1 MAANLVK
8 FVYAASA
15 TPEQIAAFDSNTIYF
30 IGNPR
35 QIYKGSTLY
44 DGGAASVAA
53 DLATLESY
61 IGTLPVAGDYEDL
74 IDYIEKSIA
83 AGDQTVMS
91 AVTTLDN
98 SLAAIAK
105 SGAAA
110 DASIEDTAGNFTATD
125 VEGAL
130 AELYTAIGTGG
141 TNAAVTVT
149 KTAGGASDSYAY
161 RYTFSQGGTAITNGV
176 IDIAKDMVA
185 TDGTLVHP
193 TAENPITI
201 DGQQVTSGAFIA
213 MTIAN
218 GDTFYINVADLI
230 EYNSVSN
237 TDEITLTDNNH
248 TITATVGEIAA
259 SKIIYQAA
267 EGATPAKTVAQ
278 AINALESAV
287 GTGGSV
293 DQKIQNAVHALDADL
308 DATAGSVV
316 TGITQ
321 VDGVIT
327 GVDEV
332 ALTAQNVV
340 YGSSNVK
347 AALDTIGTIPATAT
361 ATTVVDYVDEKT
373 GAGVAALNADL
384 DATLA
389 ATDTD
394 AEAVAVVTG
403 VTEVE
408 GVITAVDSVAADKA
422 GAATRAKT
430 ELIGQSGDAA
440 SANTIFGAKA
450 YADGVVAD
458 LDADLDA
465 VTDAT
470 ETDAE
475 KVAVV
480 TGITQVDGELT
491 AVDSI
496 DVDKAGAAT
505 RAKNAVIGSAS
516 DDSTAATIYGAK
528 AYADSV
534 VGSAVADLDADL
546 DASGTAQHAGVFVV
560 SGVTQVDGEITAV
573 DSTEVEV
580 AGAAAAAEQAAKDYT
595 DAALTWGTLA

>member
-44 DGGAASVAA
+44 DGGAANVAA

-61 IGTLPVAGDYEDL
+61 IGTLPVAGDYDDL
-74 IDYIEKSIA
+74 IDYIDKSIA
-83 AGDQTVMS
+83 AGDETVTGL
-91 AVTTLDN
+91 VETLDN
-98 SLAAIAK
+98 SLATIAK

-110 DASIEDTAGNFTATD
+110 DASIVDSAGNFTATN
-125 VEGAL
+125 VEDAL
-130 AELYTAIGTGG
+130 AELHTAIGTGG

-149 KTAGGASDSYAY
+149 KVAGGANDSYAY
-161 RYTFSQGGTAITNGV
+161 RYTFSQGGSEITNGV

-193 TAENPITI
+193 TAQDPITI
-201 DGQQVTSGAFIA
+201 DGQQVTSGAYIA

-230 EYNSVSN
+230 EYNSVSS
-237 TDEITLTDNNH
+237 TDEITLTDTNH

-259 SKIIYQAA
+259 SKIIYQEAQ
-267 EGATPAKTVAQ
+267 GQTPAKTVAQ

-293 DQKIQNAVHALDADL
+293 DQKIQTAVQALDADL

-316 TGITQ
+316 TGITE

-327 GVDEV
+327 GIDEV
-332 ALTAQNVV
+332 ALTAQNVA
-340 YGSSNVK
+340 YGTSNVK

-373 GAGVAALNADL
+373 GAGVAALNADV
-384 DATLA
+384 DAALA

-408 GVITAVDSVAADKA
+408 GVITAVDSAAADKA
-422 GAATRAKT
+422 GAATRAKA
-430 ELIGQSGDAA
+430 EVIGQAGDAA
-440 SANTIFGAKA
+440 TADTIHGAKA
-450 YADGVVAD
+450 YADAAVAN
-458 LDADLDA
+458 LDADVDA

-470 ETDAE
+470 VTDGE

-480 TGITQVDGELT
+480 TGVTEIDGVIT

-516 DDSTAATIYGAK
+516 DNKDATTIYGAK
-528 AYADSV
+528 AYADSIV
-534 VGSAVADLDADL
+534 TNSLADLDADL
-546 DASGTAQHAGVFVV
+546 DASGTTQHAGVFVV
-560 SGVTQVDGEITAV
+560 SGVTQVDGELTAV

-595 DAALTWGTLA
+595 DAALTWGSLS

>member
-44 DGGAASVAA
+44 DGGAANVAA

-61 IGTLPVAGDYEDL
+61 IGTLPVSGDYTDL
-74 IDYIEKSIA
+74 IDYIDKSIA
-83 AGDQTVMS
+83 AGDETVMN

-98 SLAAIAK
+98 SLAAVAK

-110 DASIEDTAGNFTATD
+110 DVSVADTAGKLDSTN
-125 VEGAL
+125 VEAAL
-130 AELYTAIGTGG
+130 AELVSKIESGG
-141 TNAAVTVT
+141 EAGAVTVT
-149 KTAGGASDSYAY
+149 KTVGGANDSFVSK
-161 RYTFSQGGTAITNGV
+161 YTFSQGGTPITNGE
-176 IDIAKDMVA
+176 IEIGKDLVA
-185 TDGTLVHP
+185 TNGQLVDQDG
-193 TAENPITI
+193 EGN
-201 DGQQVTSGAFIA
+201 SGTFIK

-218 GDTFYINVADLI
+218 GTPFYINVADLI
-230 EYNSVSN
+230 EYNSVQSN
-237 TDEITLTDNNH
+237 NEITLTDTNH
-248 TITATVGEIAA
+248 KIEATVGEIAA
-259 SKIIYQAA
+259 SKIVYKAA
-267 EGATPAKTVAQ
+267 EGANPKQTVAE

-293 DQKIQNAVHALDADL
+293 DQKIQNAVEALDADL

-321 VDGVIT
+321 ADGVIT
-327 GVDEV
+327 GIDEV
-332 ALTAQNVV
+332 ALTAQNVA
-340 YGSSNVK
+340 YGASNVK

-373 GAGVAALNADL
+373 GAGVAALNADV

-394 AEAVAVVTG
+394 TEAVAVVTG

-408 GVITAVDSVAADKA
+408 GVITAVDSIAADKA
-422 GAATRAKT
+422 GAATRAKAAV
-430 ELIGQSGDAA
+430 IGQAGDAA
-440 SANTIFGAKA
+440 AADTIYGAKA
-450 YADGVVAD
+450 YADAAVAD
-458 LDADLDA
+458 LDADVDA

-470 ETDAE
+470 VTDAE

-480 TGITQVDGELT
+480 TGVTEVDGVIT

-496 DVDKAGAAT
+496 DVDLAGAAT
-505 RAKNAVIGSAS
+505 RAKNAVIGTAS
-516 DDSTAATIYGAK
+516 DTADAATVYGAK
-528 AYADSV
+528 AYADSIV
-534 VGSAVADLDADL
+534 TNGLADLDADL
-546 DASGTAQHAGVFVV
+546 DATGTAQHAGVFVV
-560 SGVTQVDGEITAV
+560 SGVTQVDGELTAV

-595 DAALTWGTLA
+595 DAALTWGSLA